1 MLCLGWTSQ
10 NAKEL
15 DDIQINFNEICLSV
29 YSFGALLISWM
40 DNGTVFSVTIVHT
53 IMDASKCLNR
63 RPRVNQKNM
72 IYV

>member
-29 YSFGALLISWM
+29 DSFGALLISWM

-53 IMDASKCLNR
+53 IMDASTCLNR